1 MDRLGFPTL
10 TNLVSKVIL
19 DAVKLMTSVTSITKQ
34 NKLQFELTGV
44 P

>member
-1 MDRLGFPTL
+1 MDRLGFPTS